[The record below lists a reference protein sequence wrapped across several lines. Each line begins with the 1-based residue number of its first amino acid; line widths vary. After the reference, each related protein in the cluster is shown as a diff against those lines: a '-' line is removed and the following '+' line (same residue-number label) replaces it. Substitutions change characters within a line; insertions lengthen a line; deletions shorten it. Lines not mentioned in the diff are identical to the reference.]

1 RVWLYDPAI
10 VRGDDPRKDPIAGA
24 VVIFT
29 PDLVLRQRVPTQ
41 SVTVGSADRR
51 LVYVAA
57 PAAGIQLFG
66 VDPVAR
72 EP

>member
-1 RVWLYDPAI
+1 MLRA
-10 VRGDDPRKDPIAGA
+10 PRLSEQSQSGA
-24 VVIFT
+24 
-29 PDLVLRQRVPTQ
+29 LRIRTMI
-41 SVTVGSADRR
+41 S
-51 LVYVAA
+51 LLYVAA